1 MNTLLNTLLKSVYI
15 LPVILF
21 IISCNAPE
29 PKSNA
34 GSNKFNG
41 KIIITEI
48 TESKESSTGE
58 GGYFDIYF
66 DFYPADIHAPQ
77 AYLCKECNDKRVKLF
92 YDNRDSF
99 HSNWIKQWNVKTG
112 NEYQAIRHELLNE
125 NNKVSYEIFL
135 EPY

>member
-1 MNTLLNTLLKSVYI
+1 MNTLLKSVYI
-15 LPVILF
+15 LFIILF
-21 IISCNAPE
+21 IASCNT

-48 TESKESSTGE
+48 IESKESSNGE

-66 DFYPADIHAPQ
+66 DFYPETHASK
-77 AYLCKECNDKRVKLF
+77 AYRCSECNDKHVKLF
-92 YDNRDSF
+92 YDNRERF
-99 HSNWIKQWNVKTG
+99 HSNWINKWDVKTG
-112 NEYQAIRHELLNE
+112 NEYPAIRHELLNE